1 MLVDKTV
8 SFRAAHDKARM
19 QDQPLLS
26 QRAKV
31 RLVGD
36 EGLAAFLP
44 VRIAGVEG
52 VFHDGTR
59 LAERVEAVRGTV
71 RNPMSRGVSDKAR
84 DLAAPVLGPPVA
96 ERLIDCV
103 YALEEIPDIR
113 QLTALLRRP

>member
-59 LAERVEAVRGTV
+59 LAERVEAVRGTI
-71 RNPMSRGVSDKAR
+71 RNPMSRGVSE
-84 DLAAPVLGPPVA
+84 GPPVA